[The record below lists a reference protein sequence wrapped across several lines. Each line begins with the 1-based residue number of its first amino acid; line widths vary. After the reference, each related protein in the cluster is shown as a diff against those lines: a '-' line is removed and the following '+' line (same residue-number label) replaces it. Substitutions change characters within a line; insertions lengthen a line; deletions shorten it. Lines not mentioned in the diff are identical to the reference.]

1 MNTIIIHFQ
10 LKNPEIASHYS
21 SKRDA
26 LILFLILL
34 HLGFTCLS
42 FFICVFFS
50 HKIAGP
56 LYKLQKH
63 LKLIREDARPGN
75 LFFRQG
81 DYFQELADDVN
92 ETFDH
97 GNVASKRIAFMIG
110 HMQAEK
116 MMRKA
121 YTQQEKYRVLQDNIT
136 TLNVLDT
143 QTSDQI
149 LMTPLDILFSNDYK
163 YFSKEDIA
171 RIGYICGQM
180 TKV

>member
-1 MNTIIIHFQ
+1 
-10 LKNPEIASHYS
+10 
-21 SKRDA
+21 
-26 LILFLILL
+26 
-34 HLGFTCLS
+34 
-42 FFICVFFS
+42 
-50 HKIAGP
+50 
-56 LYKLQKH
+56 
-63 LKLIREDARPGN
+63 
-75 LFFRQG
+75 
-81 DYFQELADDVN
+81 
-92 ETFDH
+92 
-97 GNVASKRIAFMIG
+97 
-110 HMQAEK
+110 MQAEK